1 MIKPDV
7 VYLNGKIYTM
17 TSEGEMVEAI
27 AVLNGKIV
35 FTGTTE
41 EASALN
47 GKRVVDLEGK
57 TVIPGFTDTH
67 LHLMMDCE
75 ERLKVNLLNAASIE
89 EVISLM
95 KEKADAEPQE
105 NGWLMG
111 ATLHVEKLKEERF
124 PNRYE
129 LDRISETRPIVIT
142 SYCHHTAMV
151 NSKALE
157 LAGIG
162 KGFQPETEGTI
173 DVDEN
178 GEPNGIIRETAYG
191 LYLEPLMDVDLSDNE
206 FRKSILQKQAATYS
220 SMGITT
226 FQTYSALGDEMAEYL
241 YTYQELE
248 EEGKLPFRIIVNSAA
263 DLPKSVGL
271 VSGIGTDKV
280 KYGAKKIFSDGSLN
294 SRSAALI
301 EPYSDAPEE
310 KGILY
315 YTQEELTAQIREGY
329 EYGMEVS
336 IHTIGDQSM
345 EMVLNGIEQTLAE
358 VEGKR
363 NTRFRIIH
371 AMVVN
376 ENQIERMKRLPIILD
391 TQPVFLRNWGEALF
405 DRVGEER
412 AQLFIPLR
420 RYLDE
425 GLLVTAGS
433 DAPVEDVAPLIGIQ
447 CAVTRQ
453 DLNGKPEGGL
463 IPDQRISV
471 YEAVCLFTKNAAYC
485 TNEEKLKGTLE
496 TGKLGDFIVL
506 DRDIFHTEPSDIH
519 NIRILKTVL
528 GGEEVFP
535 CGECSQ

>member
-528 GGEEVFP
+528 GGKEVFP

>member
-315 YTQEELTAQIREGY
+315 YTQEELTAQIREAY

>member
-1 MIKPDV
+1 MIKADSI
-7 VYLNGKIYTM
+7 YLNGNIYTM
-17 TSEGEMVEAI
+17 TEEDHTVEAI

-41 EASALN
+41 EAKKLD
-47 GKRVVDLEGK
+47 GEKVVDLGGK

-75 ERLKVNLLNAASIE
+75 ERLKVNLLNASSIDE
-89 EVISLM
+89 IISLM
-95 KEKADAEPQE
+95 KEKADSEPE
-105 NGWLMG
+105 ETGWLMG
-111 ATLHVEKLKEERF
+111 ATLHIEKLKEGRF

-129 LDRISETRPIVIT
+129 LDKISTTKPVIIT
-142 SYCHHTAMV
+142 SYCQHTTMV

-157 LAGIG
+157 MAGISR
-162 KGFQPETEGTI
+162 GFEPETKGTI
-173 DVDEN
+173 DIDED
-178 GEPNGIIRETAYG
+178 GEPNGIVRETAYG
-191 LYLEPLMDVDLSDNE
+191 LYLEPLMDLDLSNPQ
-206 FRKSILQKQAATYS
+206 FRKEILKKQAMTYS
-220 SMGITT
+220 SMGVTT
-226 FQTYSALGDEMAEYL
+226 FQTYSALGDELGEYL
-241 YTYQELE
+241 HTYQELD
-248 EEGKLPFRIIVNSAA
+248 EEGSLPFRIIINTAA
-263 DLPKSVGL
+263 ELPKKVGL

-294 SRSAALI
+294 SRSAALL
-301 EPYSDAPEE
+301 EPYSDAPDEH
-310 KGILY
+310 GILY
-315 YTQEELTAQIREGY
+315 YDQDELTAQIKEAY

-336 IHTIGDQSM
+336 IHTIGDKSM
-345 EMVLNGIEQTLAE
+345 EMVLNGIEQTLKE
-358 VEGKR
+358 VKGPR

-376 ENQIERMKRLPIILD
+376 DSQIERMKHLPVILD

-405 DRVGEER
+405 DRVGNER

-425 GLLVTAGS
+425 GLIVTGGS

-463 IPDQRISV
+463 IPEQRISI

-485 TNEEKLKGTLE
+485 TNEENIKGTLE
-496 TGKLGDFIVL
+496 PGKLGDFIVL
-506 DRDIFHTEPSDIH
+506 DRDIFKTEPCEIH
-519 NIRILKTVL
+519 KIKVLKTIL
-528 GGEEVFP
+528 GGDEVF
-535 CGECSQ
+535 SRDA

>member
-1 MIKPDV
+1 MIRPDV
-7 VYLNGKIYTM
+7 VYRNGRIYTM
-17 TSEGEMVEAI
+17 ASEGEQVEAI
-27 AVLNGKIV
+27 AVLNQKIV
-35 FTGTTE
+35 FAGTTE
-41 EASALN
+41 EAEKLN
-47 GKRVVDLEGK
+47 PKKVVDLERK
-57 TVIPGFTDTH
+57 TVLPGFTDTH

-75 ERLKVNLLNAASIE
+75 ERLKVNLLNVTSIE
-89 EVISLM
+89 EIITEM
-95 KEKADAEPQE
+95 KAKADTEPE
-105 NGWLMG
+105 ETGWLMG

-162 KGFQPETEGTI
+162 RGFQPQTEGTV
-173 DVDEN
+173 DFDEN

-191 LYLEPLMDVDLSDNE
+191 LYLEPLMKVDFSDPD
-206 FRKSILQKQAATYS
+206 FRKEILLKQAETYS

-241 YTYQELE
+241 YTYQELD

-263 DLPKSVGL
+263 ELPKSIGM
-271 VSGIGTDKV
+271 VSGIGTEKV
-280 KYGAKKIFSDGSLN
+280 KYGAKKIFTDGSLN
-294 SRSAALI
+294 SRSAALM

-315 YTQEELTAQIREGY
+315 YTQEELTAQIKEAY
-329 EYGMEVS
+329 EYGMEVAV
-336 IHTIGDQSM
+336 HTIGDQSM
-345 EMVLNGIEQTLAE
+345 EMVLTGIEQTLAA
-358 VEGKR
+358 VKKKR
-363 NTRFRIIH
+363 DTRFRIIH
-371 AMVVN
+371 AMVVKDS
-376 ENQIERMKRLPIILD
+376 QIERMKHLPIILD
-391 TQPVFLRNWGEALF
+391 TQPVFLRNWGTALF

-412 AQLFIPLR
+412 AKLFIPLR

-453 DLNGKPEGGL
+453 DLEGNPEGGL
-463 IPDQRISV
+463 IPEQRISV
-471 YEAVCLFTKNAAYC
+471 YEAVSLFTKNAAYC
-485 TNEEKLKGTLE
+485 TNEEHLKGTLE
-496 TGKLGDFIVL
+496 MGKLADFIVL
-506 DRDIFHTEPSDIH
+506 DQDIFTADARDIHKIKV
-519 NIRILKTVL
+519 LKTVL

-535 CGECSQ
+535 LED

>member
-1 MIKPDV
+1 MKIIRPDV
-7 VYLNGKIYTM
+7 VYLNGRIYTM
-17 TSEGEMVEAI
+17 VAEGEMVEAI

-41 EASALN
+41 DARALD
-47 GKRVVDLEGK
+47 GKKVVDLEGK

-67 LHLMMDCE
+67 LHLVMDCE
-75 ERLKVNLLNAASIE
+75 ERLKVNLLNASSID
-89 EVISLM
+89 EVIALM
-95 KEKADAEPQE
+95 KEKADMEPQE

-173 DVDEN
+173 DVDED

-191 LYLEPLMDVDLSDNE
+191 LYLEPLMDVDLSSNE
-206 FRKSILQKQAATYS
+206 FRKEILQKQAKTYS

-263 DLPKSVGL
+263 ELPKSVGL
-271 VSGIGTDKV
+271 VSRIGTDKV

-315 YTQEELTAQIREGY
+315 YTQEELTAQIREAY

-358 VEGKR
+358 VKPKR
-363 NTRFRIIH
+363 KTRFRIIH

-376 ENQIERMKRLPIILD
+376 EAQIERMKKLPIILD
-391 TQPVFLRNWGEALF
+391 TQPVFLRNWGAALF

-463 IPDQRISV
+463 IPQQRISV

-485 TNEEKLKGTLE
+485 TNEEHLKGTLE
-496 TGKLGDFIVL
+496 NGKLGDFIVL
-506 DRDIFHTEPSDIH
+506 DEDIFKVNVKDIH

-528 GGEEVFP
+528 GGEEVFS
-535 CGECSQ
+535 CNG